1 MKRLH
6 LFLFFLMTVC
16 FGMMADDLPK
26 DSKRDKMFKEVQEFK
41 MKYLAQEMNL
51 TEEQK
56 PRFFELYSEMSRSRE
71 ECHQPVKELEQK
83 IRKNKD
89 VSEED
94 YQNLTDARNKANLE
108 YAEIESEYDEKFSTF
123 LTPKQ
128 IYQMKEGEK
137 NFRKKLEEMRR
148 DKKRE
153 HKKKESK

>member
-1 MKRLH
+1 MKRLY

>member
-1 MKRLH
+1 MRLY